1 MNDIRRL
8 IEAVTRL
15 NEAQK
20 YDFLDAIVNRYAKE
34 GMTLEDLRNMERAA
48 REARP
53 PEGLLSGFI
62 TPSYRVRYT
71 LAHAAKKLDLPGLYN
86 ERGNFVFLDDQ
97 GEAAGAASANRGEA
111 EQLARVGLL
120 PQDKAQRFNIQIG
133 QPRTRGLTGA
143 DGGGAGAQAFAVA
156 DPAPI
161 TTVEPAV
168 DAQADDAARTAPA
181 AGGASALE
189 RFANSGKGGLRNDP
203 DETEAITELQ
213 TFLVNELGL
222 DTGGIGNGYGGK
234 TQTAVRQFQ
243 RAVTGIAQDG
253 DAGPETIGK
262 IVEIR
267 RDMARIQELLTAIED
282 SNITDS
288 VVPVRFKSGL
298 AQLLERELTQQERTE
313 LQQLVS
319 KYENFRQ
326 AFPNFQKDLFQQA
339 EFGSQLPNA
348 QGNAPA
354 AQTVAPAQPPA
365 PGTGTTPTISGSND
379 QRSARTAPERPG
391 ALSADGPPLP
401 GAPEPASA
409 DGPPLPG
416 APEPASAAN
425 LVADPER
432 DGVVDDP
439 EAAMFLQDRPT
450 AAMQIWRAKGFFND
464 SEQTVFDVLDSVV
477 KNQQDWTRLQRDF
490 VNLPNNRRRTE
501 LVPYLQSFLNDGE
514 MQRFV
519 WDAMPA
525 GISRSNRP
533 GPNNQPAANAVIS
546 RVPGAQTQSVDFDN
560 LNYIKEMVRK
570 ICN

>member
-143 DGGGAGAQAFAVA
+143 DGGGAGAQAFPVA
-156 DPAPI
+156 DPAPA
-161 TTVEPAV
+161 TTVKPATTSNAPATEPAATT
-168 DAQADDAARTAPA
+168 D
-181 AGGASALE
+181 GSALE
-189 RFANSGKGGLRNDP
+189 RFASSSKGGLRNDP

-262 IVEIR
+262 I
-267 RDMARIQELLTAIED
+267 
-282 SNITDS
+282 
-288 VVPVRFKSGL
+288 
-298 AQLLERELTQQERTE
+298 
-313 LQQLVS
+313 
-319 KYENFRQ
+319 
-326 AFPNFQKDLFQQA
+326 
-339 EFGSQLPNA
+339 
-348 QGNAPA
+348 
-354 AQTVAPAQPPA
+354 
-365 PGTGTTPTISGSND
+365 
-379 QRSARTAPERPG
+379 
-391 ALSADGPPLP
+391 
-401 GAPEPASA
+401 
-409 DGPPLPG
+409 
-416 APEPASAAN
+416 
-425 LVADPER
+425 
-432 DGVVDDP
+432 
-439 EAAMFLQDRPT
+439 
-450 AAMQIWRAKGFFND
+450 QIYR
-464 SEQTVFDVLDSVV
+464 
-477 KNQQDWTRLQRDF
+477 
-490 VNLPNNRRRTE
+490 
-501 LVPYLQSFLNDGE
+501 
-514 MQRFV
+514 
-519 WDAMPA
+519 
-525 GISRSNRP
+525 
-533 GPNNQPAANAVIS
+533 
-546 RVPGAQTQSVDFDN
+546 
-560 LNYIKEMVRK
+560 
-570 ICN
+570 